1 MTGFLDRLTA
11 HLHGEAPTV
20 AVRPRGPFEPD
31 PGPGPG
37 AWPGADATG
46 PYDDADHRPG
56 RHAASGP
63 WPQPAE
69 SGSVDFS
76 LAGLGLAGLGLAGPG
91 QGGPGV
97 TDSGVADSGVADS
110 GVADHGLAGPGV
122 AGSGLGGRGRVGT
135 GLARSGLADLG
146 LAGTDL
152 TDVRGTG
159 LASPGVAGPGLGGRG
174 PTGPGPASTDPGNA
188 GESAVAGA
196 HPGAGSQAGGHDV
209 GWPPDGQSRPAV
221 WPGQPLAPDEGPS
234 RPWSGPALPASSR
247 SRRAPAPRARAAE
260 ASEPSAADGAAGV
273 ELRPEDE
280 ALAPAPS
287 ATGTGGAA
295 RAAPTVILKD
305 SSGSMTPTAEPRGG
319 TAPPAPPSLD
329 ELLARHVVPALRA
342 AGAVRSGRDTVRL
355 TQEPV
360 TERRGGDV
368 HVHLGRIEVVQPP
381 AAAPAHPARSRPRPP
396 APDHE
401 AYLARRRQDRR

>member
-20 AVRPRGPFEPD
+20 AVRPRGPIEPD

-37 AWPGADATG
+37 AWPGAEATG

-76 LAGLGLAGLGLAGPG
+76 LAGLGLAGPGL
-91 QGGPGV
+91 GGPGV
-97 TDSGVADSGVADS
+97 TDSGVADS

-122 AGSGLGGRGRVGT
+122 AGSGLGGRGRVDA

-152 TDVRGTG
+152 TDVRGT
-159 LASPGVAGPGLGGRG
+159 
-174 PTGPGPASTDPGNA
+174 GPASTDPGNA

-247 SRRAPAPRARAAE
+247 SRRAPAPRARAAD

-295 RAAPTVILKD
+295 RAAPTVILNN
-305 SSGSMTPTAEPRGG
+305 SPPA
-319 TAPPAPPSLD
+319 TAPSLG

-342 AGAVRSGRDTVRL
+342 AGASRSGRDTVRL

>member
-76 LAGLGLAGLGLAGPG
+76 LAGLGLAGPGL
-91 QGGPGV
+91 GGPGV

-174 PTGPGPASTDPGNA
+174 LTGRGLTGRRRARTRATLVNPPWRALIRVPAPRPGATTSAGRRTASRGRPCGPASHWRRTRGRPGHGPGLLSRPVPGPAGPRPRGR
-188 GESAVAGA
+188 GR
-196 HPGAGSQAGGHDV
+196 P
-209 GWPPDGQSRPAV
+209 RPASLRPRTGP
-221 WPGQPLAPDEGPS
+221 PGWSCGRRTRLWRPPLP
-234 RPWSGPALPASSR
+234 RPG
-247 SRRAPAPRARAAE
+247 RAGRPAPR
-260 ASEPSAADGAAGV
+260 
-273 ELRPEDE
+273 
-280 ALAPAPS
+280 
-287 ATGTGGAA
+287 
-295 RAAPTVILKD
+295 
-305 SSGSMTPTAEPRGG
+305 
-319 TAPPAPPSLD
+319 PP
-329 ELLARHVVPALRA
+329 
-342 AGAVRSGRDTVRL
+342 
-355 TQEPV
+355 
-360 TERRGGDV
+360 
-368 HVHLGRIEVVQPP
+368 
-381 AAAPAHPARSRPRPP
+381 
-396 APDHE
+396 
-401 AYLARRRQDRR
+401 

>member
-11 HLHGEAPTV
+11 HLHGEAPAV
-20 AVRPRGPFEPD
+20 AVRPRWPFEPD
-31 PGPGPG
+31 PGPG

-46 PYDDADHRPG
+46 PHDADHGPG

-76 LAGLGLAGLGLAGPG
+76 LAGPGLASPGLAGPG
-91 QGGPGV
+91 LRGPGV
-97 TDSGVADSGVADS
+97 TGSGVAAGPGLADSGVADY
-110 GVADHGLAGPGV
+110 GLAGPGV
-122 AGSGLGGRGRVGT
+122 AGSGLGGRGRAGT

-159 LASPGVAGPGLGGRG
+159 LADPGVAGPGLGGRG
-174 PTGPGPASTDPGNA
+174 LAGRELASADPGNA

-196 HPGAGSQAGGHDV
+196 LSGAGSQTAGHAV

-234 RPWSGPALPASSR
+234 WPALPASSR
-247 SRRAPAPRARAAE
+247 SRRAPAPTARAAE
-260 ASEPSAADGAAGV
+260 ASGPSAADGAAGV

-280 ALAPAPS
+280 ALSPAPS
-287 ATGTGGAA
+287 MTGTDGAA
-295 RAAPTVILKD
+295 RAAPTVILNN
-305 SSGSMTPTAEPRGG
+305 SPPA
-319 TAPPAPPSLD
+319 TAPSLG

-342 AGAVRSGRDTVRL
+342 AGAIRSGRDTVRL

-360 TERRGGDV
+360 TEDRGGDV

-381 AAAPAHPARSRPRPP
+381 AAAPGRPARSRPRPP